1 MTQLNLKLAEI
12 VPEKIVVIDGKQYL
26 ILGENKS
33 TTEKAPKAE
42 KTDTRRK
49 GTKEDKQK
57 RLDAI
62 MAVVRDNPG
71 LTKQEIIPKVEEQ
84 FNIVLTSSL
93 WNNDQTRLKNKKL
106 LRSEWVNNKQ
116 PWDGARYYIIP
127 PIDPE
132 LQRILDEE
140 DAIERAHQAYAVG
153 STGPGAFEPED
164 PANKAYRE
172 FSQEATAMHLSGKTN
187 LEIADHFGIN
197 EATVRQTL
205 SS

>member
-33 TTEKAPKAE
+33 TEPKPRSEKAA
-42 KTDTRRK
+42 RRK
-49 GTKEDKQK
+49 QQSKEDKQK

-62 MAVVRDNPG
+62 MTIVRDNPG

-84 FNIVLTSSL
+84 FNIVMSSSM
-93 WNNDQTRLKNKKL
+93 WNNDKTRLKNEKL

-140 DAIERAHQAYAVG
+140 EAIERAHQAYAVD

-197 EATVRQTL
+197 EATVRQVL